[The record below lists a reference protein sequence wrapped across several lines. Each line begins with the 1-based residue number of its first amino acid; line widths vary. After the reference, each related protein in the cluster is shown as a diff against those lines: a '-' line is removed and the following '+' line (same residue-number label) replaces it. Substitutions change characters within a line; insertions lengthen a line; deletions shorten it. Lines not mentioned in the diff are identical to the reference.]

1 MFHRNWI
8 SNNMRQG
15 TLSGTNKMSQKRQ
28 GDTLQDKNNVL
39 KGGGNYDEKLHYTQ
53 AEDC

>member
-8 SNNMRQG
+8 SNDM
-15 TLSGTNKMSQKRQ
+15 RQ

-39 KGGGNYDEKLHYTQ
+39 KGVGNYDEKLHYTQ

>member
-1 MFHRNWI
+1 M
-8 SNNMRQG
+8 
-15 TLSGTNKMSQKRQ
+15 RQ

>member
-8 SNNMRQG
+8 SNDM
-15 TLSGTNKMSQKRQ
+15 RQ